1 MDSSEEELD
10 GHSLSQLEAD
20 NLELHVELLLHLSL
34 QDKLFSGMNFPWI
47 FLLEMDL
54 PKPIDDGLDLMKK
67 RKGKKKKKVSG
78 LKLTKSNESDIIL
91 PRLRYFFFM
100 ISVSGIW
107 NINNDMNKFIHSS
120 ACSFH
125 YWLVL
130 CVDRNSNLLAVGFM
144 QLWEPSLELYLH
156 QPLADLCVCW
166 GN

>member
-34 QDKLFSGMNFPWI
+34 QDKLFSGMNFPAI

-67 RKGKKKKKVSG
+67 RKGKKKKKKKVSG

-91 PRLRYFFFM
+91 PRLRYLF
-100 ISVSGIW
+100 
-107 NINNDMNKFIHSS
+107 
-120 ACSFH
+120 
-125 YWLVL
+125 L
-130 CVDRNSNLLAVGFM
+130 
-144 QLWEPSLELYLH
+144 
-156 QPLADLCVCW
+156 
-166 GN
+166 

>member
-34 QDKLFSGMNFPWI
+34 QDKLFSGMNFPAI

-91 PRLRYFFFM
+91 PRLRYLF
-100 ISVSGIW
+100 
-107 NINNDMNKFIHSS
+107 
-120 ACSFH
+120 
-125 YWLVL
+125 L
-130 CVDRNSNLLAVGFM
+130 
-144 QLWEPSLELYLH
+144 
-156 QPLADLCVCW
+156 
-166 GN
+166 